1 MGPQAGPPRQ
11 QDVRESF
18 GLKQALSSELAPSV
32 PGGRRGRQGATA
44 PPAPQAPGAVPCVP
58 PPRSLQP
65 GGRAWGLGTGGG
77 RGERGG
83 AGTRPSLSCRLT
95 AAARCGRREAAAS
108 RPVTAPRCPTVRPAA
123 AGGGA
128 AGRGGQGALSGRG
141 RGAGGSANGPL
152 ASPRPQGT
160 ARSPAAPCP
169 AWTASP
175 ASWTASPRGGSPS
188 DTPARRVPAS
198 TRGPGRPGRRRPD
211 GPTRR
216 YEGRQRYPA
225 NPPANKACYNTA
237 GSPGASLN
245 ASPGVTGGGG
255 GPAACAGTG
264 PHPAGLRGLCGVAQI
279 CPRSPPAAGTFFC
292 LLWE

>member
-1 MGPQAGPPRQ
+1 MCPPSPLTAARGPCMG
-11 QDVRESF
+11 F
-18 GLKQALSSELAPSV
+18 GDGGR
-32 PGGRRGRQGATA
+32 PGGARRGRHSPLAVLQADCGS
-44 PPAPQAPGAVPCVP
+44 PVWPARGSSFEAGYCSEMPHGKAG
-58 PPRSLQP
+58 S
-65 GGRAWGLGTGGG
+65 GG
-77 RGERGG
+77 RGGG
-83 AGTRPSLSCRLT
+83 S
-95 AAARCGRREAAAS
+95 
-108 RPVTAPRCPTVRPAA
+108 
-123 AGGGA
+123 
-128 AGRGGQGALSGRG
+128 GQGRTGGPGRG
-141 RGAGGSANGPL
+141 RGAGGSGNELL

-175 ASWTASPRGGSPS
+175 TSWTASPRGGSPS
-188 DTPARRVPAS
+188 DTPAPSRRAPAS

-216 YEGRQRYPA
+216 YEGRQLYPA
-225 NPPANKACYNTA
+225 NPAANKACYNTA

-279 CPRSPPAAGTFFC
+279 CPRSPPAAGTFLC